1 MIAGDGEVPDLEAAA
16 DILADA
22 LIVEVAEEVE
32 AEAMDDYSD
41 QEDLIAEAE
50 VWEAE
55 DALEGDVEGALLDDD
70 ILADAEI
77 QKEIDEEVVLASEA
91 VIAAAYL
98 DAASALLAAELIDAV
113 NLSPV
118 AVLIA
123 DTAEQ
128 VGVAEL
134 VLARNG
140 VLDVTERAVERQDA
154 VGHAGIDHAGD
165 RVVPEILLVR
175 GPVGLDVGVALGIG
189 LRVGPHEIAGVATAD
204 AGGLHA
210 PVRGEVGR
218 AEREPLHPR

>member
-1 MIAGDGEVPDLEAAA
+1 MTTYVEVAEALVTAGYLTEADLEAAA

-77 QKEIDEEVVLASEA
+77 QKEIDKEVVLASEA
-91 VIAAAYL
+91 VIGAAYL
-98 DAASALLAAELIDAV
+98 DAASALVAAELIDAA

-123 DTAEQ
+123 D
-128 VGVAEL
+128 VWV
-134 VLARNG
+134 
-140 VLDVTERAVERQDA
+140 VEED
-154 VGHAGIDHAGD
+154 ID
-165 RVVPEILLVR
+165 
-175 GPVGLDVGVALGIG
+175 
-189 LRVGPHEIAGVATAD
+189 
-204 AGGLHA
+204 
-210 PVRGEVGR
+210 
-218 AEREPLHPR
+218 

>member
-1 MIAGDGEVPDLEAAA
+1 MTTYVEVATALVSAGYLTEADLEAAA

-55 DALEGDVEGALLDDD
+55 DALKGDIEGAILDAD

-123 DTAEQ
+123 DVWVSE
-128 VGVAEL
+128 E
-134 VLARNG
+134 
-140 VLDVTERAVERQDA
+140 D
-154 VGHAGIDHAGD
+154 ID
-165 RVVPEILLVR
+165 
-175 GPVGLDVGVALGIG
+175 
-189 LRVGPHEIAGVATAD
+189 
-204 AGGLHA
+204 
-210 PVRGEVGR
+210 
-218 AEREPLHPR
+218 

>member
-1 MIAGDGEVPDLEAAA
+1 MTTYVEVATALVSAGYLTEADLEAAA

-123 DTAEQ
+123 D
-128 VGVAEL
+128 V
-134 VLARNG
+134 
-140 VLDVTERAVERQDA
+140 
-154 VGHAGIDHAGD
+154 
-165 RVVPEILLVR
+165 
-175 GPVGLDVGVALGIG
+175 
-189 LRVGPHEIAGVATAD
+189 
-204 AGGLHA
+204 
-210 PVRGEVGR
+210 
-218 AEREPLHPR
+218 

>member
-1 MIAGDGEVPDLEAAA
+1 MTTYVEVAEALVTAGYLTEADLEAAA

-98 DAASALLAAELIDAV
+98 DAASALVAAELIDAA

-123 DTAEQ
+123 D
-128 VGVAEL
+128 VWV
-134 VLARNG
+134 
-140 VLDVTERAVERQDA
+140 VEED
-154 VGHAGIDHAGD
+154 ID
-165 RVVPEILLVR
+165 
-175 GPVGLDVGVALGIG
+175 
-189 LRVGPHEIAGVATAD
+189 
-204 AGGLHA
+204 
-210 PVRGEVGR
+210 
-218 AEREPLHPR
+218 